1 MEAAL
6 ITGKANS
13 LENTQQMAPLLSFH
27 IDFYM
32 PDEILALDVYLFC
45 KRMFL

>member
-13 LENTQQMAPLLSFH
+13 LRKYTTDGTS
-27 IDFYM
+27 M
-32 PDEILALDVYLFC
+32 PDEILAFDVYLFC